1 MKIME
6 DKELELGTEIAFED
20 LTQEEQDRYYKEM
33 FGDCITEDDTEE
45 YYENYDEENMPYEE
59 EMGKLTVAEEVRRLE
74 AIKDEFKPLDT
85 TLDGKF
91 YNKGMEIAET
101 IVAMVKVMNNNGIDY
116 QNALTIANNYF
127 MAEMQKDLDSSSKDR
142 YTVGI

>member
-1 MKIME
+1 MG

-20 LTQEEQDRYYKEM
+20 LTQEEQDKYYKEM
-33 FGDCITEDDTEE
+33 YGDCVTEDDAEE
-45 YYENYDEENMPYEE
+45 YCEDYDEENMSYEE
-59 EMGKLTVAEEVRRLE
+59 EMGKLSVAEEVRRLE
-74 AIKDEFKPLDT
+74 AIKGEFEPLDI

-91 YNKGMEIAET
+91 YSKGMEIAET

-127 MAEMQKDLDSSSKDR
+127 MAEVQKDIDSSSKDR
-142 YTVGI
+142 YKVGI